1 MEYMKPVIRPA
12 ESRDIDSIA
21 EIEQKSFRIPWSKQ
35 MIEDEF
41 FNPNAHY
48 FVAEVR
54 GKIVGYT
61 GFWKI
66 LDEGHITNVAVHPD
80 YRGLGYGRELI
91 AVMVENAKELDI
103 TAMTLEVRVS
113 NSVAISLYESFGFV
127 SAGIRKKYYA
137 DNDEDAIIMW
147 LKL

>member
-1 MEYMKPVIRPA
+1 MGYMKPVIRPA
-12 ESRDIDSIA
+12 ENRDIDSIV

-48 FVAEVR
+48 LVAEVM
-54 GKIVGYT
+54 GKIVGYA

-80 YRGLGYGRELI
+80 YRGSGYGRELI
-91 AVMVENAKELDI
+91 AVMVDKAKELDI
-103 TAMTLEVRVS
+103 TKMTLEVRVS
-113 NSVAISLYESFGFV
+113 NNVAISLYKSFGFV

-137 DNDEDAIIMW
+137 DNDEDAMIMW